1 VPTFQAVVY
10 FLLIWT
16 AVSVP
21 LALVLAAIIKFG
33 AGEGLPPDQIDRAF
47 EAPSPVRQRDP
58 VVAEKRTMAKI
69 LFSGKTSA
77 RQSEE
82 SVSSSDA
89 SPLAG
94 QEVRTAMTERA
105 YGQVGSLSPVS
116 ERGNS
121 FGTPKKQSS

>member
-1 VPTFQAVVY
+1 MPSFQAVVY

-21 LALVLAAIIKFG
+21 LGLVLGAIIKFG
-33 AGEGLPPDQIDRAF
+33 AGEGLLPDQIDLEF

-58 VVAEKRTMAKI
+58 VVAEKRAEI
-69 LFSGKTSA
+69 LFFRKTSA

-82 SVSSSDA
+82 SVSSSAA
-89 SPLAG
+89 SPLAS
-94 QEVRTAMTERA
+94 QEVRTAITERA
-105 YGQVGSLSPVS
+105 YGQVGSLSP
-116 ERGNS
+116 GDS